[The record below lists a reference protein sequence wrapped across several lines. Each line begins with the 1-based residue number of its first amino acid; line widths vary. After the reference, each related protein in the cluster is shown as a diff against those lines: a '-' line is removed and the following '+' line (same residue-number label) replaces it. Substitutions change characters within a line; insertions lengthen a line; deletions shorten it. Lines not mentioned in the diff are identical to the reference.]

1 MKYLTVT
8 LVAGLLSV
16 TEAINLVQR
25 DVSIPGY
32 PCHAH
37 SSGLSDTFKFKLV
50 FASFF
55 TTSNLAAIFEIAMV
69 LNFAPEFPN
78 PASCRF
84 SSSCSC

>member
-1 MKYLTVT
+1 MKHLVVT

-25 DVSIPGY
+25 DVSIPEI
-32 PCHAH
+32 P
-37 SSGLSDTFKFKLV
+37 LSCPQLWVERHFKFSLF

-69 LNFAPEFPN
+69 FNFAPEFPK
-78 PASCRF
+78 PAYRF
-84 SSSCSC
+84 CSC

>member
-32 PCHAH
+32 PCYAH
-37 SSGLSDTFKFKLV
+37 GSRLSDTFKFNLV
-50 FASFF
+50 FASSL
-55 TTSNLAAIFEIAMV
+55 TTSNLVAILEIAMV
-69 LNFAPEFPN
+69 FNFAPEFPK
-78 PASCRF
+78 PASYCF

>member
-8 LVAGLLSV
+8 LVTGLLSV

-32 PCHAH
+32 PCHVH
-37 SSGLSDTFKFKLV
+37 SCGSSDTFKFKLF

-55 TTSNLAAIFEIAMV
+55 TTSNLAAIFEIAIIFS
-69 LNFAPEFPN
+69 FAPKFPK
-78 PASCRF
+78 PASHCF